1 MPVIIIQR
9 RRQSYRQQ
17 RPTYRARILDTVL
30 LHDHWRKLIRR
41 RVQMSENDSSSL
53 SSNNTIIVDF
63 ELVGQRDPDQA
74 VLIFVWHHRQHDRRT
89 RNSNTSSSNNDQQQE
104 EKEEEDTITVV
115 REYMPSQDAFGY
127 GLAAGM
133 VDESDDGDVEGA
145 ARRELVEECGLHG
158 GTWHCLTPLSSSNGG
173 VVLDKY
179 CTTKTTVY
187 LVINP
192 TPVSGD
198 HHSIHLLH
206 RDDAAETGMQTIT
219 VGWSQFR
226 NECLPNMTVV
236 GAWASMLALERIQ
249 RLRDED
255 DDDDKN
261 DNDDTEETTDG
272 RR

>member
-1 MPVIIIQR
+1 MRRITTLLAAVISLSLFHSWMI
-9 RRQSYRQQ
+9 SSVVLGLFPPQQ
-17 RPTYRARILDTVL
+17 PHHLVHDAGHHHPAVAAAGLPTTTTTYRPQILDTVV

-41 RVQMSENDSSSL
+41 RVQMSEGLSSS
-53 SSNNTIIVDF
+53 SKNTNETTIIVDF

-74 VLIFVWHHRQHDRRT
+74 VLIFVWHRRDDRRT
-89 RNSNTSSSNNDQQQE
+89 RNSNNNDDEQE
-104 EKEEEDTITVV
+104 EQEEEDTITVV

-133 VDESDDGDVEGA
+133 VDESDHGNVEGA

-206 RDDAAETGMQTIT
+206 RDDAAETGM
-219 VGWSQFR
+219 
-226 NECLPNMTVV
+226 
-236 GAWASMLALERIQ
+236 
-249 RLRDED
+249 
-255 DDDDKN
+255 
-261 DNDDTEETTDG
+261 
-272 RR
+272 